1 MTYLDEVPMA
11 VIKAGIMCLI
21 CCKGLRRKKIK
32 YNVGYKI
39 PPWIMYPKTF
49 ARAYI
54 PIAWNNDPTS
64 LVSTM
69 LPAITLA
76 IPTGAVLYE
85 IKLNSLSKSKVRKE
99 SVKSVR
105 SIRPS
110 VRPFNPSVQSVRVF
124 NPSIC
129 KKNNNKRTHKISYH
143 IIIST
148 SFILAPQSDLQ
159 TFTNGFPSSLIIF
172 KTTPN
177 AMENIIKPIIL
188 VPPPFI
194 IPPKSWVTSL
204 TITFTAFG
212 EELMGTIRLS
222 SMNFAVSSTVMLSEV
237 RFFAS
242 IR

>member
-11 VIKAGIMCLI
+11 VIKAGITCLI
-21 CCKGLRRKKIK
+21 CCRGLRRKKIK

-99 SVKSVR
+99 SVKFVCSIRPSGQFIRPLDPSVR

-110 VRPFNPSVQSVRVF
+110 VQSVRLINPSVQSVRLINPSVQSVRPSVRSIRLF
-124 NPSIC
+124 NPSVCSI
-129 KKNNNKRTHKISYH
+129 R
-143 IIIST
+143 
-148 SFILAPQSDLQ
+148 
-159 TFTNGFPSSLIIF
+159 PSVK
-172 KTTPN
+172 KTTTREP
-177 AMENIIKPIIL
+177 IKYL
-188 VPPPFI
+188 T
-194 IPPKSWVTSL
+194 TS
-204 TITFTAFG
+204 
-212 EELMGTIRLS
+212 
-222 SMNFAVSSTVMLSEV
+222 
-237 RFFAS
+237 
-242 IR
+242 

>member
-110 VRPFNPSVQSVRVF
+110 IQYIRLFNPSVRSIRPFNPFVQSVRSIRPSVQSVRLINPSVQSVRLINPSVQSVRPSVRSIRLF
-124 NPSIC
+124 NPSVCSI
-129 KKNNNKRTHKISYH
+129 R
-143 IIIST
+143 
-148 SFILAPQSDLQ
+148 
-159 TFTNGFPSSLIIF
+159 PSVK
-172 KTTPN
+172 KTTTREP
-177 AMENIIKPIIL
+177 IKYL
-188 VPPPFI
+188 T
-194 IPPKSWVTSL
+194 TS
-204 TITFTAFG
+204 
-212 EELMGTIRLS
+212 
-222 SMNFAVSSTVMLSEV
+222 
-237 RFFAS
+237 
-242 IR
+242 